1 MNTTKTIKLFV
12 LALAA
17 SASFLADANTT
28 QNTTAQPTQYTNLLL
43 GTDIFPYPELAGL
56 NSLDPD
62 FGLYANEIV
71 GPRMPDGIVSPS
83 PLTSFRGITFHAR
96 GAGYCHSDKYIIG
109 FSHLNTEYNS
119 YMNPIIMPVVGRL
132 YTVSGDA
139 DDSAGYRAEKDSSSE
154 IAKPHYYAV
163 KLKNGVKAEITTTK
177 HVGFHRYTFPKSF
190 KSKILLDLGA
200 THKHS
205 KIADAWI
212 RVADKNTVEGYQK
225 LKLFQTFNFYGSDV
239 YFVAKFDKPFRCFA
253 LWNDRRVYQTDS
265 GIGYLK
271 KSEAE
276 TKLGVYTDYVT
287 EENEQIQVK
296 VAISTVSIEDARA
309 KLEAEAPNWDFDS
322 TAQKCKNAWNDMLSK
337 IQVEGGTDAQKTLF
351 YTSMLRCAKF
361 ASVETISMLS
371 TMNYQVLFLIDPQS
385 VAEKIDGI
393 VKSGYVR
400 RGFFGNGFVPYS
412 LSFYRRG
419 AKGINLEKIYNQY
432 FKLVND
438 PDYERY
444 AEFIDRGYLAYIPRK
459 DGKNKMNDDCANRT
473 LGYAYEFY
481 CLAEMA
487 KEIGRPQS
495 EIDFLV
501 KHSKNYK
508 NLLDPET
515 GFVRAKTA
523 DGKWLEPFD
532 PAESS
537 LRSPYNEGNAWQ
549 YTYMILH
556 DIPELI
562 KITGGNEA
570 FVAKLDKLFATPNHN
585 AICDVSGMI
594 GCYTH
599 GNGNDRFIPYLY
611 VEAGAP
617 HKTQKMVRHIMDTM
631 YKNDVG
637 SLPNNDDYGN
647 LSGWYVMSAMGLYP
661 PVNAAAADEF
671 ILGSP
676 LFKKITLKL
685 PQYIYGGNTFT
696 IECQNYAPENIYVE
710 SVELDGKKLEN
721 FKMPISAL
729 KTGKKLVFKMSPT
742 PSK

>member
-1 MNTTKTIKLFV
+1 MKKLSIY
-12 LALAA
+12 LSILMMATAA
-17 SASFLADANTT
+17 QVGIGAEKAVAPID
-28 QNTTAQPTQYTNLLL
+28 YTNLLL
-43 GTDIFPYPELAGL
+43 GTDIFPYPELAGH
-56 NSLDPD
+56 NSQDPD

-71 GPRMPDGIVSPS
+71 GPRMPDGMVSPS
-83 PLTSFRGITFHAR
+83 PLTSFRGITYHAR

-109 FSHLNTEYNS
+109 FSQLNTEYNS

-132 YTVSGDA
+132 YTASGDA
-139 DDSAGYRAEKDSSSE
+139 DDTVGYRVEKDSATE
-154 IAKPHYYAV
+154 IAKPYYYTV
-163 KLKNGVKAEITTTK
+163 QLKNGVKAEITTTK
-177 HVGFHRYTFPKSF
+177 HVGFYRYTFPKSV
-190 KSKILLDLGA
+190 KSKILLDLAA

-205 KIADAWI
+205 KITDAWLK
-212 RVADKNTVEGYQK
+212 VVDNNTVEGYQK
-225 LKLFQTFNFYGSDV
+225 LDLPQSFNYYGNNV
-239 YFVAKFDKPFRCFA
+239 YFVAKFDKPYRCFA
-253 LWNDRRVYQTDS
+253 LWNDKQIYQTDWALRQVEKS
-265 GIGYLK
+265 GGV
-271 KSEAE
+271 S
-276 TKLGVYTDYVT
+276 KLGMFGDYCT
-287 EENEQIQVK
+287 SEGEQIQVK
-296 VAISTVSIEDARA
+296 IAISPISIKDAYA
-309 KLEAEAPNWDFDS
+309 KLESETPNWDFAA
-322 TAQKCKNAWNDMLSK
+322 TAEKCKNAWENLFSK
-337 IQVEGGTDAQKTLF
+337 IQVEGGSDDQKALF
-351 YTSMLRCAKF
+351 YTSILRCARF
-361 ASVETISMLS
+361 AEVENISMLS
-371 TMNYQVLFLIDPQS
+371 TMNYQVLFLLEPEAIRD
-385 VAEKIDGI
+385 KIDGI

-419 AKGINLEKIYNQY
+419 VKEIDLKTIYAKY

-438 PDYERY
+438 PKYERY
-444 AEFIDRGYLAYIPRK
+444 GDFLKYGYLPYIHRES
-459 DGKNKMNDDCANRT
+459 GVYEMNDDCANRT

-501 KHSKNYK
+501 KNSKNYK
-508 NLLDPET
+508 NLLDPKS
-515 GFVRAKTA
+515 GFIRAKTA

-532 PAESS
+532 PAASS

-570 FVAKLDKLFATPNHN
+570 FVAKLDKLFTTPNHN

-617 HKTQKMVRHIMDTM
+617 HKTQKWVRYIMDTM
-631 YKNDVG
+631 YKNATG

-661 PVNAAAADEF
+661 PINTAAGDEF
-671 ILGSP
+671 VLGSP

-685 PQYIYGGNTFT
+685 PEYIYGGNTFT
-696 IECQNYAPENIYVE
+696 IECENYAPENIYVE

-742 PSK
+742 PAVK